1 MEEYLNDQQSQNPGT
16 AGLIITALQS
26 HFKAKKDQA
35 VAQLSMYVNYPAGVA
50 DHPNL
55 IDECVAL
62 VKQISDAEDNM
73 RVVQSLFVR
82 KD

>member
-1 MEEYLNDQQSQNPGT
+1 MNDQQNVGT
-16 AGLIITALQS
+16 AGLIVTALQS

-55 IDECVAL
+55 VAECAEL
-62 VKQISDAEDNM
+62 VKQIGEAEDSL
-73 RVVQSLFVR
+73 RVIQSLFVR

>member
-1 MEEYLNDQQSQNPGT
+1 MNDQQNVGT
-16 AGLIITALQS
+16 AGLIVTALQS

-55 IDECVAL
+55 VSECADL
-62 VKQISDAEDNM
+62 VKQIGEAEDSL
-73 RVVQSLFVR
+73 RVIQSLFVR

>member
-1 MEEYLNDQQSQNPGT
+1 MEDSLNDQQNTGT

-35 VAQLSMYVNYPAGVA
+35 IAQLSVYVNYPSGVA

-55 IDECVAL
+55 VEDCVNL
-62 VKQISDAEDNM
+62 VKQVSDAEDGM
-73 RVVQSLFVR
+73 RVINSLFVR
-82 KD
+82 RD